1 MNKYILFIRN
11 YNLIVRRICLIIFRC
26 KKKLCILLIT
36 SIVWRYAQEFQNSLK
51 AMKQMKPKE
60 TEGILP
66 LFHLKRFVHAS
77 KTVNTTHWHCDWRSN
92 IRGDF
97 GVQHI
102 NLQHMIFWGRNRI
115 DWGDCV
121 YRILSTPPLWGNV
134 QLHVADPQWE
144 IERLHV
150 HRPALF

>member
-1 MNKYILFIRN
+1 M
-11 YNLIVRRICLIIFRC
+11 
-26 KKKLCILLIT
+26 T

-60 TEGILP
+60 TEEILP

-102 NLQHMIFWGRNRI
+102 NLQRI
-115 DWGDCV
+115 WYLGGGIESIEGIVC
-121 YRILSTPPLWGNV
+121 IAFSPLPHCEGMYNYM
-134 QLHVADPQWE
+134 
-144 IERLHV
+144 
-150 HRPALF
+150 